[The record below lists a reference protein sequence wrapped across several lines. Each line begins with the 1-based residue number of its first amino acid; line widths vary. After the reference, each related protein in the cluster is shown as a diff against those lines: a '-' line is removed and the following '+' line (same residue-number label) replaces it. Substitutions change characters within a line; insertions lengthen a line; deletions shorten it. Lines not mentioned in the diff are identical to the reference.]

1 MSTAPYLQRR
11 QRLMAQLG
19 SGIVILPTARHAV
32 RNADTHYPYRPD
44 SSFYYLTGF
53 DEPEAV
59 LVLDATAGKSVLF
72 CRDKDIEREIWNG
85 YRFGPEGA
93 KETFGFDEA
102 YSISEFDERLPDLL
116 LGCLGSGR
124 QVNLAGLR
132 GSPMVI
138 NFWAQWCGPCR
149 AEAPSLAQFA
159 QRAHGK
165 VAVLGVDYSD
175 PDPSLALAFAQQSG
189 WTYPHVTDPLR
200 QTAGPIRFTGIP
212 VTIFVDAQGRIVYR
226 TVGAVA
232 SVDQLVEATHTY
244 LGVDL

>member
-1 MSTAPYLQRR
+1 MSPRGRSALIAAALGLALLAGCASPQDDTPAPSVAVDAALVTQRE
-11 QRLMAQLG
+11 QA
-19 SGIVILPTARHAV
+19 GIEDCP
-32 RNADTHYPYRPD
+32 
-44 SSFYYLTGF
+44 LTPASA
-53 DEPEAV
+53 EPV
-59 LVLDATAGKSVLF
+59 PG
-72 CRDKDIEREIWNG
+72 G
-85 YRFGPEGA
+85 
-93 KETFGFDEA
+93 
-102 YSISEFDERLPDLL
+102 LPDLL

-232 SVDQLVEATHTY
+232 STEELVSATATY

>member
-1 MSTAPYLQRR
+1 MSLRGRSALIAAALGLALLAGCASPQDDTPAPSVAVDAALVTQRE
-11 QRLMAQLG
+11 QA
-19 SGIVILPTARHAV
+19 GIEDCP
-32 RNADTHYPYRPD
+32 
-44 SSFYYLTGF
+44 LTPASA
-53 DEPEAV
+53 EPV
-59 LVLDATAGKSVLF
+59 PG
-72 CRDKDIEREIWNG
+72 G
-85 YRFGPEGA
+85 
-93 KETFGFDEA
+93 
-102 YSISEFDERLPDLL
+102 LPDLL

-189 WTYPHVTDPLR
+189 WSYPHVTDPLR

>member
-1 MSTAPYLQRR
+1 MSPRGRSALIAAALGLALLAGCASPQDDTPAPSVAVDAALVTQRE
-11 QRLMAQLG
+11 QA
-19 SGIVILPTARHAV
+19 GIEDCP
-32 RNADTHYPYRPD
+32 
-44 SSFYYLTGF
+44 LTPASA
-53 DEPEAV
+53 EPV
-59 LVLDATAGKSVLF
+59 PG
-72 CRDKDIEREIWNG
+72 G
-85 YRFGPEGA
+85 
-93 KETFGFDEA
+93 
-102 YSISEFDERLPDLL
+102 LPDLL

-232 SVDQLVEATHTY
+232 SVDQLVEATHAY

>member
-1 MSTAPYLQRR
+1 MSLRGRPALIAAALGLALLAGCASPQDDTPAPSVAVDAALVTQRE
-11 QRLMAQLG
+11 QA
-19 SGIVILPTARHAV
+19 GIEDCP
-32 RNADTHYPYRPD
+32 
-44 SSFYYLTGF
+44 LTPASA
-53 DEPEAV
+53 EPV
-59 LVLDATAGKSVLF
+59 PG
-72 CRDKDIEREIWNG
+72 G
-85 YRFGPEGA
+85 
-93 KETFGFDEA
+93 
-102 YSISEFDERLPDLL
+102 LPDLL

>member
-1 MSTAPYLQRR
+1 MSLRGRPALIAAALGLALLAGCASPQDDTPAPSVAVDAALVTQRE
-11 QRLMAQLG
+11 QA
-19 SGIVILPTARHAV
+19 GIEDCP
-32 RNADTHYPYRPD
+32 
-44 SSFYYLTGF
+44 LTPASA
-53 DEPEAV
+53 EPV
-59 LVLDATAGKSVLF
+59 PG
-72 CRDKDIEREIWNG
+72 G
-85 YRFGPEGA
+85 
-93 KETFGFDEA
+93 
-102 YSISEFDERLPDLL
+102 LPDLL

-232 SVDQLVEATHTY
+232 SVDQLVEATHAY

>member
-1 MSTAPYLQRR
+1 MSPRGRSALIAAALGLALLAGCASPQDDTPAPSVAVDAALVTQRE
-11 QRLMAQLG
+11 QA
-19 SGIVILPTARHAV
+19 GIEDCP
-32 RNADTHYPYRPD
+32 
-44 SSFYYLTGF
+44 LTPASA
-53 DEPEAV
+53 EPV
-59 LVLDATAGKSVLF
+59 PG
-72 CRDKDIEREIWNG
+72 G
-85 YRFGPEGA
+85 
-93 KETFGFDEA
+93 
-102 YSISEFDERLPDLL
+102 LPDLL

-226 TVGAVA
+226 TIGAVA

>member
-1 MSTAPYLQRR
+1 MSLRGRSALIAAALGLALLAGCASPQDDTPAPSVAVDAALVTQRE
-11 QRLMAQLG
+11 QA
-19 SGIVILPTARHAV
+19 GIEDCP
-32 RNADTHYPYRPD
+32 
-44 SSFYYLTGF
+44 LTPASA
-53 DEPEAV
+53 EPV
-59 LVLDATAGKSVLF
+59 PG
-72 CRDKDIEREIWNG
+72 G
-85 YRFGPEGA
+85 
-93 KETFGFDEA
+93 
-102 YSISEFDERLPDLL
+102 LPDLL

>member
-1 MSTAPYLQRR
+1 MSPRGRSALIAAALGLALLAGCASPQDDTPAPSVAVDAALVTQRE
-11 QRLMAQLG
+11 QA
-19 SGIVILPTARHAV
+19 GIEDCP
-32 RNADTHYPYRPD
+32 
-44 SSFYYLTGF
+44 LTPASA
-53 DEPEAV
+53 EPV
-59 LVLDATAGKSVLF
+59 PG
-72 CRDKDIEREIWNG
+72 G
-85 YRFGPEGA
+85 
-93 KETFGFDEA
+93 
-102 YSISEFDERLPDLL
+102 LPDLL

-189 WTYPHVTDPLR
+189 WAYPHVTDPLR

>member
-1 MSTAPYLQRR
+1 MSPRGRSALIAAALGLALLAGCASPQDDTPAPSVAVDAALVTQRE
-11 QRLMAQLG
+11 QA
-19 SGIVILPTARHAV
+19 GIEDCP
-32 RNADTHYPYRPD
+32 
-44 SSFYYLTGF
+44 LTPASA
-53 DEPEAV
+53 EPV
-59 LVLDATAGKSVLF
+59 PG
-72 CRDKDIEREIWNG
+72 G
-85 YRFGPEGA
+85 
-93 KETFGFDEA
+93 
-102 YSISEFDERLPDLL
+102 LPDLL

>member
-1 MSTAPYLQRR
+1 MRVPQDDTPAPSVAVDAALVTQRE
-11 QRLMAQLG
+11 QA
-19 SGIVILPTARHAV
+19 GIEDCP
-32 RNADTHYPYRPD
+32 
-44 SSFYYLTGF
+44 LTPASA
-53 DEPEAV
+53 EPV
-59 LVLDATAGKSVLF
+59 PG
-72 CRDKDIEREIWNG
+72 G
-85 YRFGPEGA
+85 
-93 KETFGFDEA
+93 
-102 YSISEFDERLPDLL
+102 LPDLL

-165 VAVLGVDYSD
+165 VAVLGVNYSD

-212 VTIFVDAQGRIVYR
+212 VTIFVNAQGRIVYR

>member
-1 MSTAPYLQRR
+1 MSLRGRSALIAAALGLALLAGCASPQDDTPAPSVAVDAALVTQRE
-11 QRLMAQLG
+11 QA
-19 SGIVILPTARHAV
+19 GIEDCP
-32 RNADTHYPYRPD
+32 
-44 SSFYYLTGF
+44 LTPASA
-53 DEPEAV
+53 EPV
-59 LVLDATAGKSVLF
+59 PG
-72 CRDKDIEREIWNG
+72 G
-85 YRFGPEGA
+85 
-93 KETFGFDEA
+93 
-102 YSISEFDERLPDLL
+102 LPDLL

-232 SVDQLVEATHTY
+232 SVDQLVEATHAY